1 MASLRIHF
9 DHQVFSLQNTGGNSR
24 YLYELMRHLAVHPD
38 VEPELFLGLHQSQM
52 PFAQLAQGN
61 VRIIGTRSSLL
72 PGSRRYIANEL
83 LNNAHGL
90 LSGRFDIYHPTHHRY
105 LPMVSA
111 RRTVVTHHDCTAEKF
126 PEDFRYYQR
135 ICRAKASLYSR
146 ADAIICISEA
156 SRQDLLRFYN
166 VDPAKTRVIH
176 HGANRL
182 ILPSNSVNSQTWV
195 SGHDFS
201 RAEQRPFPLSSL
213 GNFTPQGN
221 QRGLESGRPYL
232 LYVGWRVGYKNF
244 AGLLRAFRDAGLYQ
258 DLDLVVLGGGS
269 MSPAEERLIADLG
282 LPNAVVHIGHVD
294 DAILAEAYSGARLLA
309 YPSLSEGFGL
319 PPLEAM
325 HLGCPV
331 LVCNTSCLPEIC
343 ADAAFYFEPN
353 SSESLREALIRA
365 VNDDSARAQAVARGF
380 QIAAQYSWEKCS
392 EETLALYRE
401 CL

>member
-1 MASLRIHF
+1 
-9 DHQVFSLQNTGGNSR
+9 
-24 YLYELMRHLAVHPD
+24 
-38 VEPELFLGLHQSQM
+38 
-52 PFAQLAQGN
+52 
-61 VRIIGTRSSLL
+61 
-72 PGSRRYIANEL
+72 
-83 LNNAHGL
+83 
-90 LSGRFDIYHPTHHRY
+90 
-105 LPMVSA
+105 
-111 RRTVVTHHDCTAEKF
+111 
-126 PEDFRYYQR
+126 
-135 ICRAKASLYSR
+135 
-146 ADAIICISEA
+146 
-156 SRQDLLRFYN
+156 
-166 VDPAKTRVIH
+166 
-176 HGANRL
+176 
-182 ILPSNSVNSQTWV
+182 
-195 SGHDFS
+195 
-201 RAEQRPFPLSSL
+201 
-213 GNFTPQGN
+213 
-221 QRGLESGRPYL
+221 
-232 LYVGWRVGYKNF
+232 
-244 AGLLRAFRDAGLYQ
+244 
-258 DLDLVVLGGGS
+258 